1 LKPVKDISINTK
13 TTLTMTKVTIEK
25 GKITKKPSTNPTT
38 NSPKQPEPKGNWI
51 QHTKEFAEK
60 NNMSYGV
67 ALSNTNNRC
76 QYYDKMIDRTKTYR
90 GPNLLQADH
99 PGMHPFIPNM
109 TPQEKKIK
117 DEILIQTKRHMAGKP
132 FNLNK

>member
-1 LKPVKDISINTK
+1 
-13 TTLTMTKVTIEK
+13 MTKVIIEN
-25 GKITKKPSTNPTT
+25 GKITKKPSTKPTT
-38 NSPKQPEPKGNWI
+38 NTPKQTEPKGNWI

-60 NNMSYGV
+60 NNMTYGE

-99 PGMHPFIPNM
+99 QGMQGFIPNL
-109 TPQEKKIK
+109 TPEDKKIK